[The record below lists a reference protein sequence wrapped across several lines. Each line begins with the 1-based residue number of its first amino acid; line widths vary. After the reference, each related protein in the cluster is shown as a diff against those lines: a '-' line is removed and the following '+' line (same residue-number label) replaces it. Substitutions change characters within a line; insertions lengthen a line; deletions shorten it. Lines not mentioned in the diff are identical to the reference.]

1 MPILGTDKSLSPR
14 GVRGTR
20 GQNGSSGSGDGSG
33 GEGSDAG
40 AAILPDR
47 DKPGPPHR
55 RPQVAGVGAGD
66 TPVPRR
72 ITDPDVDR
80 GFQGQCETSSVRA
93 CPTAERIGLC
103 LWVLTSTAA
112 VFPIRDGGPQ
122 LGMPAWA
129 RVALTVPSILALRY
143 IFWRS
148 KDTRSGSRNAGERY
162 LVGGGGGKLLSPP
175 LPQRALRVLRDPRG
189 GEPPRVPRDPVVES
203 LLPPR
208 VTP

>member
-1 MPILGTDKSLSPR
+1 MWWSVNESPLLIISQIGLYFKVFANSR
-14 GVRGTR
+14 HGQEPFTTWVRGTR

-80 GFQGQCETSSVRA
+80 GFQGQC
-93 CPTAERIGLC
+93 
-103 LWVLTSTAA
+103 
-112 VFPIRDGGPQ
+112 
-122 LGMPAWA
+122 
-129 RVALTVPSILALRY
+129 
-143 IFWRS
+143 
-148 KDTRSGSRNAGERY
+148 
-162 LVGGGGGKLLSPP
+162 
-175 LPQRALRVLRDPRG
+175 
-189 GEPPRVPRDPVVES
+189 
-203 LLPPR
+203 
-208 VTP
+208 